1 MLKTLCICIGL
12 SAAPLALASPM
23 VAYPLAPSTQAKSLS
38 TTTASASKPST
49 LMRLPPPTLN
59 VTRAV
64 RQADGSLSLQCVQ
77 RPNPAAKLPPQRTVV
92 PHTGGN

>member
-38 TTTASASKPST
+38 TTTATASKPST
-49 LMRLPPPTLN
+49 LRRIAPPKIS
-59 VTRAV
+59 VTEIV
-64 RQADGSLSLQCVQ
+64 RQTDGSLSLQCVQ
-77 RPNPAAKLPPQRTVV
+77 RPNPLAKLPPSRTIV
-92 PHTGGN
+92 PYAGVN